1 MAQSKDVRIPGRS
14 MMEHPIG
21 TKVDVWSEDETEY
34 FGTGAIIGYE
44 RRTILGSTIYIDQ
57 DIPVIMLSSGDVIRG
72 HECEYE
78 AVKT

>member
-1 MAQSKDVRIPGRS
+1 

-34 FGTGAIIGYE
+34 FGTGAIIGY
-44 RRTILGSTIYIDQ
+44 IDQ